1 MTDDRLKKM
10 LFISTAIRNGVLG
23 VVLIVVLGF
32 MLYVMLSPADEL
44 PAVRNTS
51 GGIPV
56 TDSRE
61 AHKPTS

>member
-1 MTDDRLKKM
+1 MTNDRLKEF
-10 LFISTAIRNGVLG
+10 LIISTAIRNGALCL
-23 VVLIVVLGF
+23 VLIVVLGF

-61 AHKPTS
+61 ANMPTS

>member
-1 MTDDRLKKM
+1 MTNDRLKEF
-10 LFISTAIRNGVLG
+10 LIISTAIRNGALCL
-23 VVLIVVLGF
+23 VLIVLLGF

-61 AHKPTS
+61 ANKPTS

>member
-1 MTDDRLKKM
+1 MTNDRLKEF
-10 LFISTAIRNGVLG
+10 LIISTAIRNGALCL
-23 VVLIVVLGF
+23 VLIVLLGF
-32 MLYVMLSPADEL
+32 MLYVILSPADEL

-61 AHKPTS
+61 ANKPTS

>member
-1 MTDDRLKKM
+1 MTKERLNE
-10 LFISTAIRNGVLG
+10 LLLISTTIRNGVLC
-23 VVLIVVLGF
+23 VVLVVVLGF

>member
-1 MTDDRLKKM
+1 MTNDRLKEF
-10 LFISTAIRNGVLG
+10 LIISTAIRNGALCL
-23 VVLIVVLGF
+23 VLIVVLGF

-61 AHKPTS
+61 VNKPTS

>member
-1 MTDDRLKKM
+1 MTNDRLKEF
-10 LFISTAIRNGVLG
+10 LIISTAIRNGALCL
-23 VVLIVVLGF
+23 VLIVVLGF

-51 GGIPV
+51 GGMPV

-61 AHKPTS
+61 ANKPTS

>member
-1 MTDDRLKKM
+1 MTNDRLKE
-10 LFISTAIRNGVLG
+10 FFIISTAIRNGALCL
-23 VVLIVVLGF
+23 VLIVVLGF

-61 AHKPTS
+61 VNKPTS

>member
-1 MTDDRLKKM
+1 MTNDRLKEF
-10 LFISTAIRNGVLG
+10 LIISTAIRNGALCL
-23 VVLIVVLGF
+23 VLIVVLGF

-61 AHKPTS
+61 ANKPTS